1 MHTITVFAEI
11 EEMKK
16 TQHNKRAYAIA
27 LMAFVALLVVLAV
40 MPLASAA
47 GAITL
52 TPTAQVPS
60 ASVSV
65 SGTGFGATKAVG
77 IGFGAEVAGSDT
89 NMAYTGT
96 SDGLTWSGRVSKWP
110 IKPGS
115 FVLTSDTTSGA
126 GLVSVYTDNGDGT
139 TTGTFEGAVGT
150 INYTSGQWTR
160 VTTVDVTGIATI
172 YTATYIWYQ
181 YNVTP
186 AAGVTTL
193 ASGTFTASITV
204 PAVANGIYNV
214 TAIDAQGNRAVA
226 SLTVDSAIPE
236 GLTVGVMVSLSTV
249 AVIVSTRYFR
259 KRPKIENSSQ
269 VQL

>member
-1 MHTITVFAEI
+1 MHVIAVFREI
-11 EEMKK
+11 KEMKRM
-16 TQHNKRAYAIA
+16 QHRKKVYARSI
-27 LMAFVALLVVLAV
+27 MAFLTLSMVLVVI
-40 MPLASAA
+40 PIISAA
-47 GAITL
+47 TAAITL
-52 TPTAQVPS
+52 TPTAQAPG

-65 SGTGFGATKAVG
+65 AGTGFGATKAVG

-126 GLVSVYTDNGDGT
+126 GLVSVYTDDGDGT

-150 INYTSGQWTR
+150 IDYTTGQWTR
-160 VTTVDVTGIATI
+160 VTTVSVTGIAAN
-172 YTATYIWYQ
+172 YTATYTRYA

-193 ASGTFTASITV
+193 ASGAFSASITV
-204 PAVANGIYNV
+204 PAVANGNYAV
-214 TAIDAQGNRAVA
+214 TAIDTQGNRAVA
-226 SLTVDSAIPE
+226 SLAVDSAIPE
-236 GLTVGVMVSLSTV
+236 GLTVGVMVIVSSV
-249 AVIVSTRYFR
+249 AVIVGTRYFR
-259 KRPKIENSSQ
+259 KQAKIKSYH
-269 VQL
+269 